1 MENRELLL
9 AITELKSSMD
19 KRFDALEKQVDSRLD
34 KAEEQLYKLSR
45 AIHSGGDD
53 HEEDIQKLG
62 DEVRDLRLSAKYV
75 LSKISEHDVELYKAM
90 NMLKNTSD
98 E

>member
-19 KRFDALEKQVDSRLD
+19 KRFDELEKQVDSRLD

-45 AIHSGGDD
+45 AIHAGEVDQ
-53 HEEDIQKLG
+53 EEDIQKLG
-62 DEVRDLRLSAKYV
+62 DGVKDLRLSAKYL